1 MQSTGSILRGFWCP
15 VVLQKVGGAPELTGG
30 TQRLLNSSLI
40 QKCDS
45 CISNLTSSFLFS
57 LNHCGRCY
65 WNRRV
70 LNFPLKP
77 DNSLS
82 SFILSKV
89 LSIHDPKLSVL
100 FGRGEIYFGW
110 EDHSN
115 QCVSLKTLTLCGIH
129 TWWQSSFLWGPLPGR
144 TFSPNP
150 VRLRY
155 QSIAWGHKN
164 WCLCLHLSHSIM
176 GMYPCIEHTEEL

>member
-30 TQRLLNSSLI
+30 TQCLLNSSLI

-45 CISNLTSSFLFS
+45 CINNLTSSFLFS

-129 TWWQSSFLWGPLPGR
+129 TQMAEQLPVGASPRQDFLSKPCKAALPKHCMGP
-144 TFSPNP
+144 
-150 VRLRY
+150 
-155 QSIAWGHKN
+155 
-164 WCLCLHLSHSIM
+164 
-176 GMYPCIEHTEEL
+176 